1 VLVITQ
7 AFQESSLVIVRWC
20 NMIGFADDAVFLKYA
35 ILDAHLALAA
45 GEPAATNALD
55 LHPHLAGSI

>member
-1 VLVITQ
+1 
-7 AFQESSLVIVRWC
+7 
-20 NMIGFADDAVFLKYA
+20 MIGFADDAVFLKYA